1 MHSPRLQALLTLQTL
16 QDLPR
21 TGWIQH
27 GVADPERIAG
37 HILGAQYLAMSL
49 HAQSGLHAQS
59 ATAINLG
66 RVLELLLVH
75 DAPESVLGD
84 WPRSAAGL
92 LPPGAKAHA
101 ESKAADQVLSP
112 LSAHARELFR
122 EYSEGRTAE
131 ARFARLC
138 DRLQLAVRLYG
149 YRLRGQGGLED
160 FEAGLESLDASDSP
174 EAQSLLTELRGLLAA
189 VASRRDPA

>member
-1 MHSPRLQALLTLQTL
+1 MPSPRLQALLTLQSL

-27 GVADPERIAG
+27 GVPEPERIAG
-37 HILGAQYLAMSL
+37 HILGAQYLALSL
-49 HAQSGLHAQS
+49 HAEVAGQL
-59 ATAINLG
+59 NLG

-75 DAPESVLGD
+75 DAPEAVLGD
-84 WPRSAAGL
+84 WPRGAALL
-92 LPPGAKAHA
+92 LPPGAKAYA

-122 EYSEGRTAE
+122 EYAEGQTEE
-131 ARFARLC
+131 ARFARQC

-160 FEAGLESLDASDSP
+160 FEAGLEQLAASLPPA
-174 EAQSLLTELRGLLAA
+174 AQSLLMELRGLLAA

>member
-37 HILGAQYLAMSL
+37 HILGAQYLAMS
-49 HAQSGLHAQS
+49 LHAQS